1 MTKKNPE
8 PFRNKKIR
16 LSIFYLASF
25 FDGLCILLFPASSM
39 LFKMSPYGMT
49 DAQYGVVFL
58 PMIFSIVTVTL
69 AFKKIHRCLGEEKIF
84 FTALAS
90 HALFLGLLGLAWKL
104 GGGAE
109 TTFRFVLASN
119 FFLGIGFGLLIAVL
133 NLLCVEL
140 FPKQRD
146 SVVSGLHA
154 LLGLGAAL
162 SPLAVDSFS
171 KSGRWLY
178 VPALYASLLAGVT
191 LLSWCG
197 RAARETGAS
206 LGEDSSAPHKGAG
219 GIPRRAALFLV
230 TLFFYGVVEG
240 TLGNWSGIYLT
251 QERGF
256 SQTTAA
262 LSLSVFWF
270 FMTAGRLF
278 ASFMSLRVDARFLYR
293 VSPFLIILSLAGILW
308 NREESHVLPLYVLA
322 GAGCSYFF
330 PLSISLSTRYFDSW
344 RELLSSLTVA
354 GLMLGVGFGNS
365 VTGFLRSRGFFNLEQ
380 IFFGLVMSAAVVA
393 FFAVLLTLPKMP
405 DDQLGKER
413 GL

>member
-1 MTKKNPE
+1 M
-8 PFRNKKIR
+8 NKKIR

-39 LFKMSPYGMT
+39 LFKKSPYDMT

-58 PMIFSIVTVTL
+58 PMIISIVTVTL
-69 AFKKIHRCLGEEKIF
+69 VFKKIHRALGEEKVF
-84 FTALAS
+84 FAALAS
-90 HALFLGLLGLAWKL
+90 HALFLGFLGLAWKL
-104 GGGAE
+104 CGGSE
-109 TTFRFVLASN
+109 VTFRLLLTSN

-162 SPLAVDSFS
+162 SPLAVDYFS
-171 KSGRWLY
+171 KSGRWLS
-178 VPALYASLLAGVT
+178 VPALYASLLAGVMV
-191 LLSWCG
+191 LAWIC
-197 RAARETGAS
+197 RAARETGLSVHDNA
-206 LGEDSSAPHKGAG
+206 AVPQKGG
-219 GIPRRAALFLV
+219 GGLPLPAVLFLV
-230 TLFFYGVVEG
+230 TLFFYGIVEG

-251 QERGF
+251 QDKGF

-278 ASFMSLRVDARFLYR
+278 ASFMSLRMDARFLYR

-308 NREESHVLPLYVLA
+308 NREESRVLPLYVLA

-365 VTGFLRSRGFFNLEQ
+365 MAGFLRSRAIFNLEQ
-380 IFFGLVMSAAVVA
+380 IFVGLMLSAGITA
-393 FFAVLLTLPKMP
+393 FFAVVLTLSEIR
-405 DDQLGKER
+405 DDRSLKR
-413 GL
+413 DVL

>member
-1 MTKKNPE
+1 MKIIPALFTD
-8 PFRNKKIR
+8 KKIR

-39 LFKMSPYGMT
+39 LFKMPPYGMT
-49 DAQYGVVFL
+49 DGQYGVVFL
-58 PMIFSIVTVTL
+58 PMIFSILVVTMT
-69 AFKKIHRCLGEEKIF
+69 FKRIHRLLGEEKVF
-84 FTALAS
+84 FASLAS
-90 HALFLGLLGLAWKL
+90 HAFFLGVLSLAWFL
-104 GGGAE
+104 GGGSE
-109 TTFRFVLASN
+109 VTFRLLLVSN

-140 FPKQRD
+140 FPRQRD

-206 LGEDSSAPHKGAG
+206 MGRDSSLPQKGAG
-219 GIPRRAALFLV
+219 KLPLPAALFLAA
-230 TLFFYGVVEG
+230 LFFYGMVEG

-251 QERGF
+251 QEKGF

-270 FMTAGRLF
+270 FMTGGRLF
-278 ASFMSLRVDARFLYR
+278 ASFISLRMDARILYR
-293 VSPFLIILSLAGILW
+293 VSPFLIILSIAGILW
-308 NREESHVLPLYVLA
+308 NREESRVLPLYVLA

-365 VTGFLRSRGFFNLEQ
+365 LTGFLRGRGFLNLEQ
-380 IFFGLVMSAAVVA
+380 VFLGLIMSAAVTA
-393 FFAVLLTLPKMP
+393 FFAVFLTRQAIGDNPSWK
-405 DDQLGKER
+405 KREV
-413 GL
+413 